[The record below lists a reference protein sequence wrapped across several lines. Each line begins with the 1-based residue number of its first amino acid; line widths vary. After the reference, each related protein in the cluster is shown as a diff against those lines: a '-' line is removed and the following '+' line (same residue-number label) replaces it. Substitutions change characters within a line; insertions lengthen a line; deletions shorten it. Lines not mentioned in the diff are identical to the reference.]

1 MAMVQASISQALTLY
16 LRSQSAAGSRPKGD
30 SAPRGSKASESPSLG
45 RIPLIRVQ
53 CRRRVPDQAGETD
66 LRHRR
71 RGRGEEEDWSK
82 TSLPLSSDKSDGESE
97 RPKRKKAEKREPQ
110 PKKPSA
116 SSASLSAAAAMIGKQ
131 RLSSMFTS
139 SVFKKGKDKKAK
151 GFLGCD
157 SIVDD
162 GIAEFALDE
171 NDRERQRKH

>member
-16 LRSQSAAGSRPKGD
+16 LRSQSAAGSRLRGD
-30 SAPRGSKASESPSLG
+30 GTPRGSRASESLSLG

-53 CRRRVPDQAGETD
+53 CQQEARAFIVDDDGLDYGDE
-66 LRHRR
+66 
-71 RGRGEEEDWSK
+71 GEEEDWSK
-82 TSLPLSSDKSDGESE
+82 SSLPLSSGKSNDELE

-116 SSASLSAAAAMIGKQ
+116 SFASLSAAAATMGKQ

-139 SVFKKGKDKKAK
+139 LVFKTGKDEKAK
-151 GFLGCD
+151 GFSGCD

-162 GIAEFALDE
+162 VIAEFASDE
-171 NDRERQRKH
+171 NVRERQRKN